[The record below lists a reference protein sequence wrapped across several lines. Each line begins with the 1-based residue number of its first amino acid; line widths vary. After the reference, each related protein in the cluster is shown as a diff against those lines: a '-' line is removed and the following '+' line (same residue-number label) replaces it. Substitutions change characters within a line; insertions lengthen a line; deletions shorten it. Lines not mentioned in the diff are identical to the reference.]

1 MLCDPLS
8 TQLLVQT
15 EPILDSRYYTDKQED
30 LASCPG
36 VSLYCGCRLSAYSC
50 ALVPLP
56 PLAWSLSGC
65 FIKRMLESGE
75 MAQLVKCVPWKRADP
90 DSVSQNPYK
99 NLTVATYSCNIII
112 SALGRWRQ
120 AISGLTGN

>member
-8 TQLLVQT
+8 TRLLVQT
-15 EPILDSRYYTDKQED
+15 EPVLDLRYYTDKQGE

-36 VSLYCGCRLSAYSC
+36 SHIVVAVFLPP
-50 ALVPLP
+50 LVPLSLFP
-56 PLAWSLSGC
+56 PLPGIFLGAMV
-65 FIKRMLESGE
+65 KRMLGSGE
-75 MAQLVKCVPWKRADP
+75 MAQLVKCVPWKHVDP

-99 NLTVATYSCNIII
+99 NLAEAAYSCNIII